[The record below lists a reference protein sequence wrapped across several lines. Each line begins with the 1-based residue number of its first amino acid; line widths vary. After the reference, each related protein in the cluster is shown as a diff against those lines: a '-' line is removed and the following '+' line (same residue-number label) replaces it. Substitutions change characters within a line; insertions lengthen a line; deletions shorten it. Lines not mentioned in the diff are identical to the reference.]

1 MADLHFL
8 RPLWLLLLLVLPLIP
23 LWLRYGRQGRHGWS
37 ALIPSA
43 LLRALTNTEAG
54 DEGSPARRRRGTSLL
69 AGTLVALTAVALA
82 GPSWRQA
89 PTPLKTSQDS
99 LVIVLDLSLSMLA
112 TDEEPD
118 RLTRAKRKIRDIL
131 AARQGSLTG
140 LVVYAGD
147 AHVVTPLT
155 DDRQT
160 IETLIDVLDPTMMPA
175 SGNRADL
182 GIKRALAL
190 MERGA
195 PAEGRLLLIADNLRQ
210 ADQKRIPGILKGTP
224 YDLSTLTVGTREG
237 SPIPLKDRG
246 FIRDQGDVVI
256 SRADPE
262 TLASVARA
270 TGGDSARLSLNNDD
284 IQRLALSGNSDSDWQ
299 ETDQGRSIDRWQDD
313 GYWLLWPLAILALL
327 VWRRGL
333 VLTLVVVLVP
343 LMPRTGQALDWD
355 SLWQREDQR
364 AGQMIESD
372 PSRAANQLTDPQW
385 RGSALYRSGDFESSA
400 DAFST
405 GDSADAAYNRANAL
419 ARQGRLK
426 AALDAYGTALER
438 NPNHTDAAHN
448 RDIVRKAL
456 KKQQQQQQSEDS
468 QQQKENKQQN
478 SQKGD
483 QQGQSEKNRQ
493 GQQQQDQGDQ
503 SQQNQKGR
511 QGDPSDS
518 STPQDQSGAQSKAQS
533 QQQPQAGQN
542 DDQGQQGNAA
552 QQPAE
557 ITERPLSQSQEQWL
571 RRIPDDPSGLMRRK
585 FLYQYR
591 ERSTPRDS
599 KGDTPW

>member
-8 RPLWLLLLLVLPLIP
+8 RPLWLLLLLVLPLVP
-23 LWLRYGRQGRHGWS
+23 LWVRYGRQGQHGWS
-37 ALIPSA
+37 ALIPSP
-43 LLRALTNTEAG
+43 LLRALTDDGEADAAG
-54 DEGSPARRRRGTSLL
+54 LHRRGTGVL
-69 AGTLVALTAVALA
+69 AATLVVLTAVALA

-131 AARQGSLTG
+131 SARQGSLTG

-182 GIKRALAL
+182 GVKRALAL

-195 PAEGRLLLIADNLRQ
+195 PAEGRILLMADNLRE
-210 ADQKRIPGILKGTP
+210 ADQQRIPGILEGTP

-246 FIRDQGDVVI
+246 FIRDQGNVVI
-256 SRADPE
+256 SRADPDA
-262 TLASVARA
+262 LARVARA
-270 TGGDSARLSLNNDD
+270 TGGKSARLALNSED
-284 IQRLALSGNSDSDWQ
+284 IKRLALGGDSDGDWQ
-299 ETDQGRSIDRWQDD
+299 ETDRGRSIDRWQDD
-313 GYWLLWPLAILALL
+313 GYWLLWPLGILALL
-327 VWRRGL
+327 AWRRGL
-333 VLTLVVVLVP
+333 VLALVIVLVP
-343 LMPRTGQALDWD
+343 VMPRTGQALDWD
-355 SLWQREDQR
+355 GLWQREDQR
-364 AGQMIESD
+364 AEQMIESD
-372 PSRAANQLTDPQW
+372 PARAANQLTDPQW
-385 RGSALYRSGDFESSA
+385 RGSALYRSGDFKSSA
-400 DAFST
+400 EAFSQS
-405 GDSADAAYNRANAL
+405 DSADAAYNLGNAL

-426 AALDAYGTALER
+426 AALDAYRTALER

-448 RDIVRKAL
+448 RDIVREAL
-456 KKQQQQQQSEDS
+456 KKR
-468 QQQKENKQQN
+468 QQQKQQSGN
-478 SQKGD
+478 GQQKRNRQQESRTGSQDGQSGQNQQGD
-483 QQGQSEKNRQ
+483 QQRDQNGQSGQNQQGRQ
-493 GQQQQDQGDQ
+493 GNPSESSTTPGQADDQ
-503 SQQNQKGR
+503 SQQA
-511 QGDPSDS
+511 PS
-518 STPQDQSGAQSKAQS
+518 SKARRD
-533 QQQPQAGQN
+533 QQNPG
-542 DDQGQQGNAA
+542 GGQGNAA
-552 QQPAE
+552 PRPGE
-557 ITERPLSQSQEQWL
+557 TSERPLSQSEEQWL